1 MDTLAARTDLVRYP
15 EPLERALGEIVAL
28 LKSDYLLSARTIGLL
43 LLQEDAGVTAL
54 VQEREAAGFPEIE
67 RIISETKSRYSKP
80 LSYFIVMSR
89 QQAVNSLV
97 GRAVTQG
104 TPRRRSVAHVLG
116 DLTMRPLTGVPLLA
130 LVLYFGLYQVV
141 GVFGAGVMVN
151 FIEKTAFGEYLNPIA
166 VGIVEA
172 IIPWQIVRD
181 LFVGQYGIVT
191 LGVRYAV
198 AIILPIVG
206 TFFI

>member
-1 MDTLAARTDLVRYP
+1 MDTLAARTDLVGYP

-43 LLQEDAGVTAL
+43 LLPEDAGG
-54 VQEREAAGFPEIE
+54 AAGVPPPGRGRGAERFPEIE

-130 LVLYFGLYQVV
+130 LVLYFGLYQFV

-172 IIPWQIVRD
+172 LIPWQLVRD
-181 LFVGQYGIVT
+181 
-191 LGVRYAV
+191 
-198 AIILPIVG
+198 
-206 TFFI
+206 